1 MKAIQFNLTIPRYAV
16 GLALRRL
23 APDILWSGLSCTRLV
38 DVRPPAL
45 PGPDWVRVR
54 TVYGGICGTD
64 MGTIGLHTSPYYSPF
79 SAFPFTLGHE
89 IVGRIES
96 SGAAAGGWEK
106 GERVVVD
113 PLLWCAPRGFT
124 EACASCARG
133 EINRCLRITEGSLA
147 AGLMTGTCR
156 DTSGSWSRELVA
168 HRSQLYR
175 IPAAV
180 SDENALLIEPFAV
193 GLHIALAAWPEDD
206 ETVLIIGAGTIGL
219 TTLAALR
226 ALGSRARILV
236 LARYDFQVEAA
247 ERLGADAVLNTR
259 TEDAYEWVAGLTG
272 GRVRRPVIGKRVV
285 SGGAHLT
292 VECVGSDAAIDDA
305 LRLTRD
311 GGRMV
316 LAGLPGIARGVDWTA
331 LFAQEL
337 TVIAARNHTN
347 VEPWQGR
354 RWKAFDLA
362 IHLMEHGGVDL
373 AWMITHRFRLEDYK
387 AALRA
392 AGSRRSTR
400 MIKGAFAF
408 DG

>member
-1 MKAIQFNLTIPRYAV
+1 MKAVQFNLTIPRYAA

-23 APDILWSGLSCTRLV
+23 SPEILWSGLSCTRLNEIT
-38 DVRPPAL
+38 PPGL
-45 PGPDWVRVR
+45 PGLDWVRIR
-54 TVYGGICGTD
+54 TTFGGICGTD

-89 IVGRIES
+89 IVGRVVET
-96 SGAAAGGWEK
+96 GPAVGGWEP
-106 GERVVVD
+106 GDRVVVD
-113 PLLWCAPRGFT
+113 PLLWCGPRGFSDRC
-124 EACASCARG
+124 EFCARG
-133 EINRCLRITEGSLA
+133 QINRCTRITEGVLA

-156 DTSGSWSRELVA
+156 DTGGGWSPELVA
-168 HRSQLYR
+168 HHSQLYR
-175 IPAAV
+175 IPDTV

-193 GLHIALAAWPEDD
+193 GLHAALAGGPADV
-206 ETVLIIGAGTIGL
+206 ETVLILGAGTIGL

-226 ALGSRARILV
+226 ALGSEARILV
-236 LARYDFQVEAA
+236 LARYEFQAEAA
-247 ERLGADAVLNTR
+247 ARLGATEVLNTR
-259 TEDAYEWVAGLTG
+259 AGDAYDWVASQTG

-292 VECVGSDAAIDDA
+292 FECVGSDSAIDDA

-316 LAGLPGIARGVDWTA
+316 LAGLPGIARGIDWTA

-347 VEPWQGR
+347 AEQWNGR

-362 IHLMEHGGVDL
+362 IHLIETGRVDL
-373 AWMITHRFRLEDYK
+373 SWMLTHRYRLDDFK
-387 AALRA
+387 TALRA
-392 AGSRRSTR
+392 AAGRGRSE
-400 MIKGAFAF
+400 MIKGVFNF
-408 DG
+408 N